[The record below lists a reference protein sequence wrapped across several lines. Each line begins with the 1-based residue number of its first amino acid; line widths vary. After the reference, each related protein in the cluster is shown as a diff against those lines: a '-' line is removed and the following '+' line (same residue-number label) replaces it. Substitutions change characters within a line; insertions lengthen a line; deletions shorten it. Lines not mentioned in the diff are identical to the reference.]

1 MATQTFMRCLLCVG
15 LVQALE
21 AKMSNSQGTPVKGQT
36 NTPNDKLNAR
46 QWVQVRE
53 VSGGTVGLSALADRG
68 TYEG

>member
-1 MATQTFMRCLLCVG
+1 
-15 LVQALE
+15 
-21 AKMSNSQGTPVKGQT
+21 MSNTLGTPVKGQT

-68 TYEG
+68 TYEGIGIRGPAEGAPGLSPKG